1 MEANWGGGGGMED
14 ILCCLDFF
22 IKCSDPAL
30 NGDGERERG
39 GCGATEDCAVTRSYL
54 YWSWAGVGGMV
65 GLEAGR

>member
-1 MEANWGGGGGMED
+1 MEANWGGGGGGGIEF

-39 GCGATEDCAVTRSYL
+39 GTEDCAVTRSYL

-65 GLEAGR
+65 RLEAGR